1 MRVRAIL
8 GSLQL
13 PVAGVGAVV
22 FLGSVAA
29 IASLPPSPEGEGFV
43 RGLAVLVLFVGAW
56 AGFVVTAFGL
66 AIPPGEDGVGVQ
78 FSRGQ
83 RLLLLAA
90 GGLGLASA
98 VAPLV
103 FWAVVVTVGLSPGTA
118 TLAWFALM
126 GIAVVA
132 LLAGV
137 GWRAAEAAAPRL
149 GFGWSSD

>member
-1 MRVRAIL
+1 MRVRALL

-29 IASLPPSPEGEGFV
+29 LASLPPSPAGEGFV

-56 AGFVVTAFGL
+56 AGFVVAALGL
-66 AIPPGEDGVGVQ
+66 AIPPGEDGVGVR

-90 GGLGLASA
+90 GGLALASA
-98 VAPLV
+98 VAPLA
-103 FWAVVVTVGLSPGTA
+103 FWAVVVAIGLAPGTA
-118 TLAWFALM
+118 ALAWFAVM
-126 GIAVVA
+126 GLAVVA

-137 GWRAAEAAAPRL
+137 GWRAAEGVAPRL
-149 GFGWSSD
+149 GLG